1 MAIELLNG
9 SMKVNIYFDPTD
21 REFEDNVCVCVKE
34 LGPDEEK
41 ILYAD
46 ETNIFLTAE
55 EARKLADL
63 LREAADK
70 SSHASR

>member
-9 SMKVNIYFDPTD
+9 SLKVNIFYDPGD
-21 REFEDNVCVCVKE
+21 REFEDNVCVCLRE
-34 LGPDEEK
+34 FGPDEEK

-46 ETNIFLTAE
+46 ETNLFLTAE

-63 LREAADK
+63 LYEAADK
-70 SSHASR
+70 SAHATR

>member
-9 SMKVNIYFDPTD
+9 SLKVNIFYDPGD
-21 REFEDNVCVCVKE
+21 REFEDNVCVCLKE
-34 LGPDEEK
+34 FGPDEEK

-46 ETNIFLTAE
+46 ETNLFLTAE

-63 LREAADK
+63 LYEAADK
-70 SSHASR
+70 SAHATR